1 MATVATFPKII
12 CKVKALYAFSSS
24 EKSSLSFEKDD
35 YIDVLSQLDSGW
47 WDGWCN
53 GKRGWFPSNYV
64 QLIDFNPAQ
73 HTMDLSDNKYHHQ
86 EIYDSVNNTTE
97 TINNNREHR
106 NEGIAPP
113 PRPVRRAAAP
123 FIKQQYNNEETQA
136 EEVVLPEGWTLQIA
150 EDGITKFYYN
160 QQTGGLRLNHP
171 DYSDSD
177 GEREDSNSNW
187 DDDEYENG
195 KEQQFDHFDDMDF
208 RRKSGE
214 IDKHGQLHSPTS
226 IADESSNEHVDVSI
240 HILYL
245 GF

>member
-1 MATVATFPKII
+1 MATAATFPKII

-64 QLIDFNPAQ
+64 QLIDINPAQ
-73 HTMDLSDNKYHHQ
+73 DTMNLSENKYNQ
-86 EIYDSVNNTTE
+86 VNYDSVNNTE
-97 TINNNREHR
+97 TINNRDHR
-106 NEGIAPP
+106 NDNVAP
-113 PRPVRRAAAP
+113 PRPARRVATVN
-123 FIKQQYNNEETQA
+123 KQHYHNDETPA
-136 EEVVLPEGWTLQIA
+136 EDVVLPDGWTQQLA

-177 GEREDSNSNW
+177 GDREDSNSNF
-187 DDDEYENG
+187 DDDEYENL
-195 KEQQFDHFDDMDF
+195 KEQQFEHFDDFDF
-208 RRKSGE
+208 RKPGE
-214 IDKHGQLHSPTS
+214 IDKHRQLCSPPL
-226 IADESSNEHVDVSI
+226 IEESNDHVDVNDFF
-240 HILYL
+240 LDMMY
-245 GF
+245 FQ